1 MVKRLMLVLFF
12 LFFVLAYALVRRF
25 ERRRLYALCK
35 VLTFGTLFVY
45 LVTELCSVLS
55 IVTAGTLGVVYG
67 AADLILVILQIRFRE
82 RKIVFPKRDR
92 TSWILVA
99 TFGAFSLCML
109 FLALSVIPYNWDS
122 MTYHLTRIVAWAQN
136 RSISHFATTITRCV
150 GSPVLGEVMGLQIW
164 LLGGAHDRLLNLT
177 QCLSFLINALLV
189 YGITRKIGG
198 NRGISTLAV
207 VLFVTTPIAFAESLT
222 TQVDEFATI
231 FLLIFVYVILDPIR
245 DGAVL
250 DLSKREGREILLLLA
265 VSAALGY
272 LAKPS
277 VMVGMGVFTLW
288 LLIRCLRRKESG
300 RLTWTWILCTA
311 GLALVLILP
320 ELARNLVTYH
330 AISDPWQGKGQLV
343 HTGDPRLLFISFLK
357 NLFFNLP
364 CVFWPDL
371 GTFLIK
377 VVYKTGLILHVDVDS
392 EAISEYGR
400 AYSLNGAG
408 DYGCDSA
415 VSPLITMAM
424 LICVLVFA
432 VHLIVW
438 LLRGRRGKRVWTGV
452 GYSTV
457 AVLTYFL
464 MCVIIRWE
472 PWIGRY
478 LLSYLALLCP
488 AVAIQVQKVDVR
500 YGRPVLCGMAAGILV
515 FTSAFEG
522 VNMVQDKVSMIQD
535 QQSEDKEEAYFWNN
549 PSAYG
554 DLYVPLTTALDGME
568 LPEKVGLYTGGS
580 SFLYPVLRYLQSRGS
595 EGVFVLGD
603 GGNEKYED
611 LSFTPDLILVMDVPM
626 ESETMEIHGC
636 LYTVLDQVSDACVIL
651 EKVQR

>member
-1 MVKRLMLVLFF
+1 MLVLFA
-12 LFFVLAYALVRRF
+12 LFFVLGYFLARRF
-25 ERRRLYALCK
+25 ETSRLHALCRT
-35 VLTFGTLFVY
+35 LIFGILFVY
-45 LVTELCSVLS
+45 LVTELLSVFTML
-55 IVTAGTLGVVYG
+55 TAVSLGVIYG
-67 AADLILVILQIRFRE
+67 LADLLLLVLLTIFRK
-82 RKIVFPKRDR
+82 RKMVFPGPDR
-92 TSWILVA
+92 IDWALAVS
-99 TFGAFSLCML
+99 FGVFSLGML
-109 FLALSVIPYNWDS
+109 YLALSVIPYNWDS

-136 RSISHFATTITRCV
+136 RSIAHFATTITRCV
-150 GSPVLGEVMGLQIW
+150 GSPVLGEVIGLQIY
-164 LLGGAHDRLLNLT
+164 LLGGMHDRLLNLT
-177 QCLSFLINALLV
+177 QCVSFLINGLLV

-198 NRGISTLAV
+198 NRGISALAA
-207 VLFVTTPIAFAESLT
+207 VLFFTTPIAFAESIT

-277 VMVGMGVFTLW
+277 VMVGMFVFALW
-288 LLIRCLRRKESG
+288 LFIRCLRRRESR
-300 RLTWTWILCTA
+300 RLIWTWILCTA

-320 ELARNLVTYH
+320 ELVRNLVTYH

-392 EAISEYGR
+392 ETISEYGR
-400 AYSLNGAG
+400 AYSLNGVG

-415 VSPLITMAM
+415 VSPLITMTM
-424 LICVLVFA
+424 LICVAVFV

-438 LLRGRRGKRVWTGV
+438 LLRGRRGKRVWMGV
-452 GYSTV
+452 GYSTA

-488 AVAIQVQKVDVR
+488 AVAIQVQKVEVR

-522 VNMVQDKVSMIQD
+522 VNMVQDKVTMIQD

-549 PSAYG
+549 PTAYG

-568 LPEKVGLYTGGS
+568 LPDEVGLYTGGN

-611 LSFTPDLILVMDVPM
+611 LSFTPDLILVMDVPV

-636 LYTVLDQVSDACVIL
+636 LYRVLDQVSDACVIL